1 MRTLNRLTAI
11 QVTRTKKPGVYSDG
25 GGLYLQVTRTL
36 AKSWLFRYMK
46 QGRTRGMGL
55 GPLHTVS
62 LVEARIKALDCRRQ
76 LVNGID
82 PLDDRRAK
90 QRAEKRDQTKSLPFR
105 EGARQ
110 YIDAHRESWKNGKH
124 AAQWESTL
132 TTYAYPVLGDMPIS
146 EIDTDDIVRVLQPI
160 WTTKTETATRLRGRI
175 EVILA
180 WATVRRYRAG
190 LNPAR
195 WKGHLDQLLAKPSR
209 LQKVK
214 HHAALPYSDA
224 SDFMKLLRAQEGN
237 AALALQLVILTA
249 SRTNEVIGARRAEFD
264 LASGIWTIP
273 PERMKAKR
281 EHRVPLSTASV
292 KLLRP
297 LLEAGSG
304 EFVFPAS
311 RAGNHLS
318 NMAMLQLL
326 KRMQREDLTVHGFR
340 STFKDWA
347 RETTDYPR
355 EVSEAALAHV
365 IGDQTEAAYA
375 RGDLF
380 MKRASLMQDWSDYLQ
395 STHCGQR
402 TARCEPA
409 PECNGEH

>member
-25 GGLYLQVTRTL
+25 GGLYLQISRTL
-36 AKSWLFRYMK
+36 AKSWLFRYMR
-46 QGRTRGMGL
+46 QGKARGMGL
-55 GPLHTVS
+55 GPVHTVS

-82 PLDDRRAK
+82 PLDAK
-90 QRAEKRDQTKSLPFR
+90 LAKRRAEKREQAKSLPFR
-105 EGARQ
+105 DCASQ
-110 YIDAHRESWKNGKH
+110 YIETHRQSWKNGKH

-132 TTYAYPVLGDMPIS
+132 TTYAYPVFGDMLVS
-146 EIDTDDIVRVLQPI
+146 DIDTDEVVQVLEPI

-175 EVILA
+175 EAILA

-209 LQKVK
+209 LQKVQ

-224 SDFMKLLRAQEGN
+224 PSFMKLLQAQEGT

-264 LASGIWTIP
+264 LASGVWTIP
-273 PERMKAKR
+273 AERMKAKR
-281 EHRVPLSTASV
+281 EHRVPLSTDSV
-292 KLLRP
+292 KLLKP
-297 LLEAGSG
+297 MLEAGIG
-304 EFVFPAS
+304 EFVFLAS
-311 RAGNHLS
+311 RDGKHLS

-326 KRMQREDLTVHGFR
+326 KRMEREDLTVHGFR

-347 RETTDYPR
+347 RETTGYPR

-380 MKRASLMQDWSDYLQ
+380 MKRAGLMQDWANYVTGHAVLRSV
-395 STHCGQR
+395 
-402 TARCEPA
+402 APEPA
-409 PECNGEH
+409 ASTVS

>member
-1 MRTLNRLTAI
+1 MRTLNRLTAV

-25 GGLYLQVTRTL
+25 GGLYLQVSRTL
-36 AKSWLFRYMK
+36 AKSWLFRYMR
-46 QGRTRGMGL
+46 QGKARGMGL
-55 GPLHTVS
+55 GPVHTVS

-82 PLDDRRAK
+82 PLDDKLAK
-90 QRAEKRDQTKSLPFR
+90 RRAEKREHTKSLPFR
-105 EGARQ
+105 DCASQ
-110 YIDAHRESWKNGKH
+110 YIEAHRQSWKNGKH

-132 TTYAYPVLGDMPIS
+132 TTYAYPVLGDMPVS
-146 EIDTDDIVRVLQPI
+146 EIDTDEIVQVLDPI
-160 WTTKTETATRLRGRI
+160 WATKTETATRLRGRI
-175 EVILA
+175 EAILA

-209 LQKVK
+209 LQKVQ

-224 SDFMKLLRAQEGN
+224 PGFMKLLHAQEGM

-249 SRTNEVIGARRAEFD
+249 SRTNEVIGARREEFE
-264 LASGIWTIP
+264 LASAVWTIP

-281 EHRVPLSTASV
+281 EHRVPLSTAAV
-292 KLLRP
+292 ELLKP
-297 LLEAGSG
+297 LLEASSG

-311 RAGNHLS
+311 RVGKHLS

-326 KRMQREDLTVHGFR
+326 KRMEREDLTVHGFR

-380 MKRASLMQDWSDYLQ
+380 MKRASLMQDWSDYLTCR
-395 STHCGQR
+395 STRSDQR
-402 TARCEPA
+402 AVRSQPA
-409 PECNGEH
+409 LECNS

>member
-25 GGLYLQVTRTL
+25 GGLYLQISRTL
-36 AKSWLFRYMK
+36 AKSWLFRYMR
-46 QGRTRGMGL
+46 QGKARGMGL
-55 GPLHTVS
+55 GPVHTVS

-82 PLDDRRAK
+82 PLDDKLAK
-90 QRAEKRDQTKSLPFR
+90 RRAEKREQVKSLAFR
-105 EGARQ
+105 DCASQ
-110 YIDAHRESWKNGKH
+110 YVEAHRQSWKNGKH

-132 TTYAYPVLGDMPIS
+132 TTYAYPILGDMLVS
-146 EIDTDDIVRVLQPI
+146 EIDTDEIVEVLEPI

-180 WATVRRYRAG
+180 WATVRRYRDG

-214 HHAALPYSDA
+214 HHAALPYSGA
-224 SDFMKLLRAQEGN
+224 PNFMKLLQDQEGT

-264 LASGIWTIP
+264 LASSVWTIP
-273 PERMKAKR
+273 AERMKAKR
-281 EHRVPLSTASV
+281 EHRVPLSSDSV
-292 KLLRP
+292 KLLTP
-297 LLEAGSG
+297 LLEGGTG

-311 RAGNHLS
+311 KVGKHLS

-326 KRMQREDLTVHGFR
+326 KRMEHEDLTVHGFR

-380 MKRASLMQDWSDYLQ
+380 IKRANLMQDWADFLLV
-395 STHCGQR
+395 ST
-402 TARCEPA
+402 A
-409 PECNGEH
+409 

>member
-25 GGLYLQVTRTL
+25 GGLYLQISRTL
-36 AKSWLFRYMK
+36 AKSWLFRYMR
-46 QGRTRGMGL
+46 QGKARGMGL
-55 GPLHTVS
+55 GPVHTVS

-82 PLDDRRAK
+82 PLDDKLAK
-90 QRAEKRDQTKSLPFR
+90 RRAEKREQAKSLPFR
-105 EGARQ
+105 DCASQ
-110 YIDAHRESWKNGKH
+110 YIEAHRQSWKNGKH

-132 TTYAYPVLGDMPIS
+132 TTYAYPIFGEMLVSD
-146 EIDTDDIVRVLQPI
+146 IDTDEVVRVLEPI

-175 EVILA
+175 EAILA

-224 SDFMKLLRAQEGN
+224 LNFMKLLQDQEGT

-249 SRTNEVIGARRAEFD
+249 SRTNEVIGARRSEFD
-264 LASGIWTIP
+264 LASRVWTIP

-281 EHRVPLSTASV
+281 EHRVPLSTDSV
-292 KLLRP
+292 KLLKP
-297 LLEAGSG
+297 LLEGGTG
-304 EFVFPAS
+304 EFVFPATKV
-311 RAGNHLS
+311 GKHLS

-326 KRMQREDLTVHGFR
+326 KRMEREDLTVHGFR

-380 MKRASLMQDWSDYLQ
+380 LKRAGLMQDWADYLLAT
-395 STHCGQR
+395 SAPTR
-402 TARCEPA
+402 APA
-409 PECNGEH
+409 ACLESA

>member
-11 QVTRTKKPGVYSDG
+11 HVTRTKKPGVYSDG
-25 GGLYLQVTRTL
+25 GGLYLQVSRTL
-36 AKSWLFRYMK
+36 AKSWLFRYMR
-46 QGRTRGMGL
+46 QGKARGMGL
-55 GPLHTVS
+55 GPVHTVS

-82 PLDDRRAK
+82 PLDDKLAK
-90 QRAEKRDQTKSLPFR
+90 RRAEKREHTKSLPFR
-105 EGARQ
+105 DCASQ
-110 YIDAHRESWKNGKH
+110 YIEAHRQSWKNGKH

-132 TTYAYPVLGDMPIS
+132 ATYAYPVVGDMPVS
-146 EIDTDDIVRVLQPI
+146 EIDTDEIVQVLEPI
-160 WTTKTETATRLRGRI
+160 WATKTETATRLRGRI
-175 EVILA
+175 EAILA

-209 LQKVK
+209 LQKVQ

-224 SDFMKLLRAQEGN
+224 PDFMKLLRAQEGT

-249 SRTNEVIGARRAEFD
+249 SRTNEVIGARREEFE
-264 LASGIWTIP
+264 LASALWTIP

-281 EHRVPLSTASV
+281 EHRVPLSAAAV
-292 KLLRP
+292 ELLKP
-297 LLEAGSG
+297 LLEASSG

-311 RAGNHLS
+311 RVGKHLS

-326 KRMQREDLTVHGFR
+326 KRMEREDLTVHGFR

-380 MKRASLMQDWSDYLQ
+380 MKRASLMQDWSDYLTCR
-395 STHCGQR
+395 STHSDR
-402 TARCEPA
+402 RAVRSEPA
-409 PECNGEH
+409 LECNS

>member
-11 QVTRTKKPGVYSDG
+11 HVTRTKKPGVYSDG
-25 GGLYLQVTRTL
+25 GGLYLQVSRTL
-36 AKSWLFRYMK
+36 AKSWLFRYMR
-46 QGRTRGMGL
+46 QGKARGLGL
-55 GPLHTVS
+55 GPVHTVS

-82 PLDDRRAK
+82 PLDDKLAK
-90 QRAEKRDQTKSLPFR
+90 RRAEKREHTKSLPFR
-105 EGARQ
+105 DCASQ
-110 YIDAHRESWKNGKH
+110 YIEAHRQSWKNGKH

-132 TTYAYPVLGDMPIS
+132 TTYADPVLGDMPVS
-146 EIDTDDIVRVLQPI
+146 EIDTDEIVQVLEPI

-175 EVILA
+175 EAILA

-209 LQKVK
+209 LQKVQ

-224 SDFMKLLRAQEGN
+224 PGFMKLLRAQEGT

-249 SRTNEVIGARRAEFD
+249 SRTNEVIGARRAEFE
-264 LASGIWTIP
+264 LASAVWTIP

-281 EHRVPLSTASV
+281 EHRVPLSPAAV
-292 KLLRP
+292 ELLKP
-297 LLEAGSG
+297 LLEASSG

-311 RAGNHLS
+311 RVGKHLS

-326 KRMQREDLTVHGFR
+326 KRMAREDLTVHGFR

-380 MKRASLMQDWSDYLQ
+380 MKRASLMQDWSDYLTCR
-395 STHCGQR
+395 STRSDQR
-402 TARCEPA
+402 AVRSEPA
-409 PECNGEH
+409 LECNS

>member
-46 QGRTRGMGL
+46 QGKARGMGL
-55 GPLHTVS
+55 GPVHTVS

-82 PLDDRRAK
+82 PLDDKLAK
-90 QRAEKRDQTKSLPFR
+90 RRAEKREQTKSLPFR
-105 EGARQ
+105 ECARQ
-110 YIDAHRESWKNGKH
+110 YVDAHRESWKNGKH

-132 TTYAYPVLGDMPIS
+132 TTYAYPILGDMLVS
-146 EIDTDDIVRVLQPI
+146 EIDTDEVVQVLEPI
-160 WTTKTETATRLRGRI
+160 WATKTETATRLRGRI
-175 EVILA
+175 EAILA
-180 WATVRRYRAG
+180 WSTVRRYRAG

-209 LQKVK
+209 LQKIK
-214 HHAALPYSDA
+214 HHAALPYSEA
-224 SDFMKLLRAQEGN
+224 AGFMKLLLAQEGT
-237 AALALQLVILTA
+237 AAVALQLVILTA

-264 LASGIWTIP
+264 LASGVWTIP

-292 KLLRP
+292 ELLKP

-304 EFVFPAS
+304 DFVFPAN
-311 RAGNHLS
+311 RVGKHLS

-326 KRMQREDLTVHGFR
+326 KRMEREDLTVHGFR

-380 MKRASLMQDWSDYLQ
+380 TKRASLMQDWSDYLTHR
-395 STHCGQR
+395 STPSGQYAVR
-402 TARCEPA
+402 AELA
-409 PECNGEH
+409 EL